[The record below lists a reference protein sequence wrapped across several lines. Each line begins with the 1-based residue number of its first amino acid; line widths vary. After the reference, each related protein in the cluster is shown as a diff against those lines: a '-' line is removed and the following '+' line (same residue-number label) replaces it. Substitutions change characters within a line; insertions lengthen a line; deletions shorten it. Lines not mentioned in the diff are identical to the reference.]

1 MLHCADTYTNLR
13 SDFIEI
19 MPKPKTHLKYKRQI
33 GMFIEYFS
41 TMCTSLGTTKM
52 LHFRI
57 KLFKLDLYVCVCLHS
72 VTKLIFKQREK
83 LI

>member
-13 SDFIEI
+13 SDFMEM

-41 TMCTSLGTTKM
+41 TMCTSPGTTEM

-57 KLFKLDLYVCVCLHS
+57 KLFKLDLCVCVCLHS
-72 VTKLIFKQREK
+72 VTEHIFKQCEK